1 MRLRLFR
8 GARYVSPPPR
18 AREYLSRPLGRLYRP
33 EELEGLREVIT
44 GLARDGTPVA
54 SVGDRVTHT
63 LLDWGVVPDIAVVDC
78 LERRSPVNLVDH
90 RMFRLVVLAEN
101 LRGRVNT
108 AILDLLGDVWPERPV
123 LIRISGEED
132 LVGVPV
138 ILFMPE
144 SGHVLYGQPL
154 EGVVDVVVSAPLKE
168 ELRRVVLGEEGV

>member
-8 GARYVSPPPR
+8 GARYVSPTPR
-18 AREYLSRPLGRLYRP
+18 ARDYLSRPLGRLYRP
-33 EELEGLREVIT
+33 HELDSLRTV
-44 GLARDGTPVA
+44 LSSLSRDGVA
-54 SVGDRVTHT
+54 IATVGDRVTRT
-63 LLDWGVVPDIAVVDC
+63 LLDWGILPDIAVVDC

-90 RMFRLVVLAEN
+90 RLFRLVVLAEN
-101 LRGRVNT
+101 LRGRINT
-108 AILDLLGDVWPERPV
+108 AILDLLGEVWGERPV

-154 EGVVDVVVSAPLKE
+154 EGVVDVVVTAPLKE
-168 ELRRVVLGEEGV
+168 ELRRLVLGEDGA